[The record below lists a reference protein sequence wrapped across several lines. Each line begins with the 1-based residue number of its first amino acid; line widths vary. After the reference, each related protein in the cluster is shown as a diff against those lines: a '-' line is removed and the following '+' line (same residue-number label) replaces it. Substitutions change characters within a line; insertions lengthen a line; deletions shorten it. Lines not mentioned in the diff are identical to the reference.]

1 MSVDIITLRRFYVYM
16 KRVTV
21 YFEDDLH
28 KALKLKSLEVSKPV
42 SELVN
47 DAVRAAFSE
56 DAEDL
61 EAFRVRED
69 EAVYDF
75 ESFVGNLKKDGKL

>member
-1 MSVDIITLRRFYVYM
+1 M
-16 KRVTV
+16 KRATV
-21 YFEDDLH
+21 YFEEDLH
-28 KALKLKSLEVSKPV
+28 RALKLKSVEVSKPV

-47 DAVRAAFSE
+47 EAVRAALNE
-56 DAEDL
+56 DAQDL

-69 EAVYDF
+69 EATYDF

>member
-1 MSVDIITLRRFYVYM
+1 M
-16 KRVTV
+16 KRATV
-21 YFEDDLH
+21 YFDDELH
-28 KALKLKSLEVSKPV
+28 KALKMKSVEVSKPV

-47 DAVRAAFSE
+47 EAVRAALGE

-75 ESFVGNLKKDGKL
+75 ESFVGSLKKDGKL

>member
-1 MSVDIITLRRFYVYM
+1 M
-16 KRVTV
+16 KRATV

-28 KALKLKSLEVSKPV
+28 KALKMKSAETSAPV

-47 DAVRAAFSE
+47 DAVRSALLE

-61 EAFRVRED
+61 ETFRKRAAEPNI
-69 EAVYDF
+69 DF
-75 ESFVGNLKKDGKL
+75 ETFVSSLKKDDKL